1 MREIWNHRPG
11 RVFLSVLALSV
22 LAMFAAIAMGLLERQ
37 VLVLGWMTMPL
48 VAGVVFI
55 AVWLV
60 AYLVYFFRF
69 WPYR

>member
-1 MREIWNHRPG
+1 MREMWTHWPG
-11 RVFLSVLALSV
+11 RIFLSVLALSV
-22 LAMFAAIAMGLLERQ
+22 VGMFAAIAMGLLERQ

-48 VAGVVFI
+48 LAGVVFI
-55 AVWLV
+55 AIWLL